1 MTRDKILLEIYNDSF
16 YRGYISKLTPNL
28 VDECHS
34 EFLLVVSEM
43 CETKLSLLHSYN
55 ELKYYAISIIRNMV
69 YNKNSNFNKSF
80 NNDLQNLDDYPFLCD
95 EDDAEN
101 KNDAEDELINDIKE
115 FLTKRAENVDGAWY
129 DKQLFKM
136 YFEDEDTF
144 RGISDKTSIPTSSI
158 FHNIKGT
165 QSVIQQKFKKRYDD
179 L

>member
-1 MTRDKILLEIYNDSF
+1 MTRDKILSEVFNDSF

-43 CETKLSLLHSYN
+43 CETKLKLLHSYN
-55 ELKYYAISIIRNMV
+55 ELKYYNISIIRNMV
-69 YNKNSNFNKSF
+69 YNKNSNFNRMYCENLADIDNHPYIYDE
-80 NNDLQNLDDYPFLCD
+80 NNEDNVELKCELLD
-95 EDDAEN
+95 
-101 KNDAEDELINDIKE
+101 DIKE
-115 FLTKRAENVDGAWY
+115 FLTRRAENVDGAWY

-136 YFEDEDTF
+136 YFEDDETF
-144 RGISDKTSIPTSSI
+144 RSISDMTSIPTSSI